1 MSRSLRNS
9 KSKVSSRQRLLIS
22 LVEALGGKISQTD
35 FQKLLFLYSNEVEA
49 EPSFEFVP
57 YRFGCFS
64 FASYADKRR
73 LIDAG
78 LLENDE
84 ATWQLTQA
92 GKQFSR
98 DRDLNALKIGK
109 FARQYKGLRGAPLIT
124 EVYRRYPYYAIR
136 SEIIDQVLSSPAD
149 RERVDAARPRQKRPG
164 LLTIGYEGK
173 SLETYLN
180 QLIKAGV
187 TLLCDVRRN
196 PVSRKYGFSK
206 STLSEAC
213 MKVGIDYEHLPDLG
227 IASAERRNV
236 SDRED
241 YAELFATYRK
251 HTLPNNQVALD
262 RIQNLVI
269 QAKHRVALTCFERDP
284 LRCHR
289 HCVAQAIAERDNT
302 RLVALDLP

>member
-9 KSKVSSRQRLLIS
+9 KSKVSSRQRLLFS

-49 EPSFEFVP
+49 EPTFEFVP

-84 ATWQLTQA
+84 AT
-92 GKQFSR
+92 
-98 DRDLNALKIGK
+98 
-109 FARQYKGLRGAPLIT
+109 
-124 EVYRRYPYYAIR
+124 
-136 SEIIDQVLSSPAD
+136 VLSSPAD

-227 IASAERRNV
+227 IASSERRNV

-251 HTLPNNQVALD
+251 HTLPNNRVALD
-262 RIQNLVI
+262 RIQNWII
-269 QAKHRVALTCFERDP
+269 QGKHRVALTCFERDP

-289 HCVAQAIAERDNT
+289 HCVAQAIAERDNS
-302 RLVALDLP
+302 RLIALDLP